1 MTRPLLLSFER
12 RKVITKGVVEAV
24 CWTLVEHWNRVVKR
38 GTPRLLMRSWNL
50 ELEPW
55 KFNLVLT
62 VVLELGSWKLPLLN
76 VLIS

>member
-1 MTRPLLLSFER
+1 MR

-38 GTPRLLMRSWNL
+38 GTPRLVTDERLEVGSWKL

-62 VVLELGSWKLPLLN
+62 VLLEVEVATPESG
-76 VLIS
+76 VRTAY